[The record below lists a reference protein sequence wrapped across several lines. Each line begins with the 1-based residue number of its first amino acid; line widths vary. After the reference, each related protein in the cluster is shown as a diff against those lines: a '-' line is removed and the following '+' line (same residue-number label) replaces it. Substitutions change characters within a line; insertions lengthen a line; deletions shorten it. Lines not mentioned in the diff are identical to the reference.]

1 MKKILLILI
10 TILSVACSNKT
21 STDSINTATMVDID
35 SLNPYKFVSSTTD
48 EIMLNVYEGLVKAS
62 ANADIE
68 TAIASSYEISEDGLV
83 YSFEIRDNVYF
94 HNGSKLTVSDVV
106 FSLNKMKELALQSN
120 FANIKEIIAKDNSV
134 IIKLEKEDSSLIY
147 YLTTAIVDEQTFD
160 ELDKKANGTGPYFV
174 SNYER
179 QQKIQLKKFDKYYQ
193 EKANIENI
201 NIDILANFE
210 LGILKL
216 QSGEYNFLS
225 GINSKRIGEI
235 KDKNILTRPRNMMF
249 ILALNNK
256 IFSKD
261 DIEIINSYIDKDEI
275 IKQVTDS
282 YAKKI
287 GIDTPKTSRELSKKE
302 ITITIPA
309 NDTIY
314 IDSAQVIKEQLG
326 RNGIKVNIKTIE
338 WASWLK
344 EVYANRDYEATIIG
358 FTGKLDKDAIYR
370 RYVSDYSKNF
380 INFNNLEYDNL
391 IKLAKTEINSKKR
404 DEIYK
409 KAEEILYKE
418 YASVFI
424 MNPEIIV
431 AMDNNIDN
439 YVAYNIPF
447 INFAKLKFKDK

>member
-21 STDSINTATMVDID
+21 NTDSINTATMVDID

-68 TAIASSYEISEDGLV
+68 TAIASNYEISEDGLV
-83 YSFEIRDNVYF
+83 YSFEIRDNIYF

-106 FSLNKMKELALQSN
+106 FSLNKMKELASQSN

-134 IIKLEKEDSSLIY
+134 IIKLEKADSSLIY

-256 IFSKD
+256 LFSKD

-404 DEIYK
+404 DKIYK